1 VSPPFYLDLKLS
13 SVRWSES
20 LVLLHNKIE
29 GLSEAAFERFVARAR
44 RAAGLRG
51 TVDVLVT
58 HGAEMRSLNRRFRG
72 KDRPTDVL
80 SFPSLAARFNGRR
93 DNFAGD
99 IAICSDIAIENAA
112 RFGHAAGEEIR
123 ILTLH
128 GILHLAGFD
137 HERDNGAMARKEA
150 QLRQILNL
158 PSALI
163 ERAHTGNSHLKKK
176 RRKRHRAGAAKV

>member
-1 VSPPFYLDLKLS
+1 ME
-13 SVRWSES
+13 RM
-20 LVLLHNKIE
+20 LVILHNRIE
-29 GLSEAAFERFVARAR
+29 GLSDAALEGFVARAR
-44 RAAGLRG
+44 RAAGLG
-51 TVDVLVT
+51 GSIDVLVT
-58 HGAEMRSLNRRFRG
+58 DSAEMRSLNRRFRG
-72 KDRPTDVL
+72 KNKSTDVL
-80 SFPSLAARFNGRR
+80 SFPSLAASFNGRR
-93 DNFAGD
+93 GNFAGD
-99 IAICSDIAIENAA
+99 IAICSDIANENAV
-112 RFGHAAGEEIR
+112 RFGHAVGDEIK